1 MHELAFGTVISV
13 AGEAATAAAGQAI
26 RLRLRLAAVDAE
38 MESMLF
44 LSKTRNSICL
54 SCFLL
59 SVEMP
64 TGSPKPEVTSRVTQA
79 E

>member
-44 LSKTRNSICL
+44 YQRLETL
-54 SCFLL
+54 F
-59 SVEMP
+59 
-64 TGSPKPEVTSRVTQA
+64 A
-79 E
+79 